1 MTRGLATHAVG
12 DIAYIDGPHGCFD
25 LPKEANAIVMFAGG
39 IGVAPFVSLLGLLL
53 TQAWR

>member
-1 MTRGLATHAVG
+1 MTRGLATRAVG
-12 DIAYIDGPHGCFD
+12 DIAYIDGPHGCFE

-53 TQAWR
+53 ALAWR